1 MKRILFI
8 LAVCAVSILRA
19 EVIYWMGDASEN
31 EIEFYFAHVAVVKD
45 GDVENVIAYLNFADN
60 PDEEAMLGNEGGYMT
75 GASWA
80 DISNYTSNEYGFF
93 VEIMNY
99 GKPNTDPFGDD
110 QWYVAGVSHIS
121 GYQDLVSA
129 GHVYTDSLSIPNISA
144 AWAPTVVI
152 PEPSGALLLVFGL
165 SVLALR
171 RRSV

>member
-1 MKRILFI
+1 MKRLSFW
-8 LAVCAVSILRA
+8 LLTLVSLTLRA

-31 EIEFYFAHVAVVKD
+31 QIDFVFAHVAVVKD
-45 GDVENVIAYLNFADN
+45 GDMENIISYLDFADGSGQ
-60 PDEEAMLGNEGGYMT
+60 AMMGNEGDYMT

-99 GKPNTDPFGDD
+99 GKPNTDPYGEDRWF
-110 QWYVAGVSHIS
+110 VAGVSGIS

-129 GHVYTDSLSIPNISA
+129 GHVYTDSLSMPNISA

-152 PEPSGALLLVFGL
+152 PEPSGALLFLLGL
-165 SVLALR
+165 SALTLR
-171 RRSV
+171 RKRL